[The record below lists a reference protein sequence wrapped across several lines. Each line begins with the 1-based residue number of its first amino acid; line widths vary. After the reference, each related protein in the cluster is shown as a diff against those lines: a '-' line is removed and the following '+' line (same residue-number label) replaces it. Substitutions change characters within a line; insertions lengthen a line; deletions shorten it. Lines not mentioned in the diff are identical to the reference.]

1 MQLILERMTYR
12 LYCPGPS
19 PVVDDELYFYARCR
33 YVLDALR
40 STSSFESDRST
51 SLRYTG
57 ELSDQDLSIMGKRIH
72 LLISVPLLFLNRG
85 LKVNSYHEQSRSVIG
100 SVETPASRWLALSFD
115 W

>member
-1 MQLILERMTYR
+1 
-12 LYCPGPS
+12 
-19 PVVDDELYFYARCR
+19 
-33 YVLDALR
+33 
-40 STSSFESDRST
+40 
-51 SLRYTG
+51 
-57 ELSDQDLSIMGKRIH
+57 MGKRIH